1 MPDMDR
7 LTEQLYYLPNII
19 ERLGL
24 GIAEA
29 QKGLN
34 ADYVDNVGKLMNLIK
49 DFVGGEAFVAGA
61 DDEKK
66 AEARRVMKDLL
77 MKLGPSKYQ
86 FTKTTLQFQADL
98 SESVEVAGSGG
109 VGFGLGAVTVN
120 ASAAFGFAR
129 DYRAAAEITTVLDA
143 IPMEEGDA
151 LLTKLLGSAD
161 AIKKIALP
169 ADRPEVDQ
177 AIHDSL
183 SDVAKR
189 LEVMPE

>member
-7 LTEQLYYLPNII
+7 LTGQLYYLPNII

-49 DFVGGEAFVAGA
+49 NFVGADAFSGVN
-61 DDEKK
+61 DEEKK
-66 AEARRVMKDLL
+66 AEAKKLMSDLL
-77 MKLGPSKYQ
+77 LKLGPSKYQ
-86 FTKTTLQFQADL
+86 FTKTTLQFRADL
-98 SESVEVAGSGG
+98 SESVDFAGSGG
-109 VGFGLGAVTVN
+109 VGFGMGAVAVS
-120 ASAAFGFAR
+120 ASAAIGFAR

-151 LLTKLLGSAD
+151 VLTKLLDSAGSLTVVP
-161 AIKKIALP
+161 LP
-169 ADRPEVDQ
+169 TGSPEVDQ
-177 AIHDSL
+177 ALHDSL
-183 SDVAKR
+183 GRVATG
-189 LEVMPE
+189 LGGP